1 MKTKTTQANIK
12 RNTTVID
19 AEGKV
24 LGRIAA
30 QAVNILMGKHR
41 VDFSMHQDTGDFVQ
55 IKNVKLMK
63 ITGSNKMVQKEYLH
77 YSQYPGG
84 LKRSTLIDEMA
95 ENPYRVL
102 RRAVVR
108 MLPRNRLRDIRAK
121 RLIIDGEPKTKRL
134 W

>member
-1 MKTKTTQANIK
+1 MTTKTTQSKIK

-24 LGRIAA
+24 LGRIAGA
-30 QAVNILMGKHR
+30 AVKVLMGKHR
-41 VDFSMHQDTGDFVQ
+41 VDYSMHQDTGDFVQ
-55 IKNVKLMK
+55 IKNVSLMK
-63 ITGSNKMVQKEYLH
+63 ITGGNKMVQKEYLH

-95 ENPYRVL
+95 KNPSRVL

-121 RLIIDGEPKTKRL
+121 RLMIEGEPKTKRL